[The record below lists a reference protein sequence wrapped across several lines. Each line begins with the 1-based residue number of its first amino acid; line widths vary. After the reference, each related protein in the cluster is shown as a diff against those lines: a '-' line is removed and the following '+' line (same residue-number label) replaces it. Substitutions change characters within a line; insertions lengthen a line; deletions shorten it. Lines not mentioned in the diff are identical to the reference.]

1 MPLGAATHEANKL
14 LKNVERKKNMVICCS
29 FELVT
34 TFLLELTPDV
44 PAEIKSQIAES
55 LFLCLACERHG
66 SPRLS
71 CTSDTDKAVDRKT
84 GNQEPVT
91 NATWENN

>member
-34 TFLLELTPDV
+34 TYLLELTPDM
-44 PAEIKSQIAES
+44 PAEIKSQIAEL

-66 SPRLS
+66 
-71 CTSDTDKAVDRKT
+71 
-84 GNQEPVT
+84 
-91 NATWENN
+91 